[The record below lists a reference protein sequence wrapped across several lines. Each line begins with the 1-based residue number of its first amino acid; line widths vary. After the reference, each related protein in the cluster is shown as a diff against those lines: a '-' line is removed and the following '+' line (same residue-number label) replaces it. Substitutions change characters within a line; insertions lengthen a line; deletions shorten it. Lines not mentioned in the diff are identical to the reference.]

1 MSEKKR
7 VLIIAL
13 DGFTW
18 KLAKPFM
25 NEGVMPNLA
34 RIVQQGSHGNLKSV
48 IPFETGPAWS
58 AFQTGCLPGKTQVFG
73 FHTYDRNKK
82 KVHLNN
88 FSNIAVPSI
97 WELADKAGKTV
108 VSLNM
113 PATSPPPKVKGVI
126 IPGLLC
132 PRLSRDT
139 VHPPEAYDKYIKPR
153 KDYLVVN
160 LDQRET
166 VSQFAEQAIATERVR
181 CEVALEL
188 MNDID
193 WDLFCVQIQSS
204 DVFQHMVWWALD
216 PESPGY
222 SDESRNEALVF
233 YRYCDDIIGRLV
245 AAADSDTLKLVASDH
260 GFCMKRGNLGVNT
273 WLYENGYLKHV
284 SKDAPVGFAA
294 VKENLK
300 DKIPPLKKLAGLYG
314 QAGRCI
320 SNTYKQMRESMQ
332 KPGSKRLYAEP
343 LLAHMRTY
351 VDFEQTRALSIAG
364 MAAVV
369 YVNGSPEERKA
380 LSKELTEKLLDE
392 FGPDSANPVIASIE
406 PATEVYDMPEAPD
419 SLPDFVINYV
429 EGFES
434 RISSGPDSIIT
445 GGTLMGKQQGSH
457 DRNGIFIVNGPGVR
471 QGTEFNAEI
480 VDIAPTVLAYLDIAV
495 PQHMDGKVMNEAFS
509 SPLSVIHEDVSYD
522 SSSAT
527 EYTDDEQ
534 AEVERN
540 LRDIGYI

>member
-1 MSEKKR
+1 MPGKKR

-18 KLAKPFM
+18 KLAKPFL

-34 RIVQQGSHGNLKSV
+34 RIVRQGSHGNLKSV

-132 PRLSRDT
+132 PKLSRET
-139 VHPPEAYDKYIKPR
+139 VHPPEAYDKYIRPR

-166 VSQFAEQAIATERVR
+166 VSEFAEQAIGTERVR

-204 DVFQHMVWWALD
+204 DIFQHKVWWALD

-222 SDESRNEALVF
+222 TEESRNEALVF

-245 AAADSDTLKLVASDH
+245 DAAGPDALKVFASDH
-260 GFCMKRGNLGVNT
+260 GFCAKKGDLGVNR
-273 WLYENGYLKHV
+273 WFYENGYLKHV
-284 SKDAPVGFAA
+284 SKATPVGLAA

-300 DKIPPLKKLAGLYG
+300 DKIPPLKKLARLYG
-314 QAGRCI
+314 QAGRCL
-320 SNTYKQMRESMQ
+320 SNTYKHIRENMQ
-332 KPGSKRLYAEP
+332 KPGSKRLYAET
-343 LLAHMRTY
+343 LLTHMRTY

-369 YVNGSPEERKA
+369 YINGSCEERKV
-380 LSKELTEKLLDE
+380 LCKELTEKLLGE
-392 FGPDSANPVIASIE
+392 FGPDSENPVIASIE
-406 PATEVYDMPEAPD
+406 PATEVYGMPESPD

-429 EGFES
+429 EGFGS
-434 RISSGPDSIIT
+434 RISSGPDSMIT
-445 GGTLMGKQQGSH
+445 GSTCMGKQQGSH

-471 QGTEFNAEI
+471 QDTEFTAEI
-480 VDIAPTVLAYLDIAV
+480 VDIAPTILAYLDIAV
-495 PQHMDGKVMNEAFS
+495 PRHMDGKVMNEAFS
-509 SPLSVIHEDVSYD
+509 SELSVVHEDVSYD
-522 SSSAT
+522 LSSAT
-527 EYTDDEQ
+527 EYTEAEE
-534 AEVERN
+534 AEVEKN
-540 LRDIGYI
+540 LRDIGYL

>member
-1 MSEKKR
+1 MSAKKR

-13 DGFTW
+13 DGLTW
-18 KLAKPFM
+18 KLVKPFM

-34 RIVQQGSHGNLKSV
+34 GIVRQGSHGNLKSV

-73 FHTYDRNKK
+73 FHTYNRSKK
-82 KVHLNN
+82 KVNLNN

-132 PRLSRDT
+132 PGLSPET
-139 VHPPEAYDKYIKPR
+139 VHPPQAYDKYIKPR

-160 LDQRET
+160 LDEKET
-166 VSQFAEQAIATERVR
+166 VSQLAEQAIATERVR

-204 DVFQHMVWWALD
+204 DIFQHKVWWALD
-216 PESPGY
+216 SDSPGFTE
-222 SDESRNEALVF
+222 ESRNEALVF

-245 AAADSDTLKLVASDH
+245 DAAGSDTLKLFASDH
-260 GFCMKRGNLGVNT
+260 GFTMKKGDLGVNR

-300 DKIPPLKKLAGLYG
+300 DKIPPLKMLARLYG
-314 QAGRCI
+314 RAGRCI
-320 SNTYKQMRESMQ
+320 SNTYKQIRESMQ
-332 KPGSKRLYAEP
+332 KPGSKRLYAES
-343 LLAHMRTY
+343 LLTHMRTY
-351 VDFEQTRALSIAG
+351 VDFEQTRALSVAG

-369 YVNGSPEERKA
+369 YVAGNAEERKA
-380 LSKELTEKLLDE
+380 LSKELTEKLLGE
-392 FGPDSANPVIASIE
+392 FGPDSENPVIASIV
-406 PATEVYDMPEAPD
+406 PAVEVYGMPEAPD

-429 EGFES
+429 EGFGS
-434 RISSGPDSIIT
+434 RISSGPDSMIT
-445 GGTLMGKQQGSH
+445 GGDYRGRQQGSH
-457 DRNGIFIVNGPGVR
+457 DRNGIFVVNGPGVR
-471 QGTEFNAEI
+471 RETEFNAEI

-495 PQHMDGKVMNEAFS
+495 PRHMDGKVMNEAFS
-509 SPLSVIHEDVSYD
+509 PGLSVVYEDISYD
-522 SSSAT
+522 SSAAT

-540 LRDIGYI
+540 LRDIGYL